1 MGWFQWLAPLPLLL
15 HELGRG
21 DDFIAA
27 CDAVPMQCR
36 WRTAGIAAASG
47 DLRAAADEYAAIGS
61 RFVEAWARLLAA
73 ERGGAGADEQLARA
87 RTYFAEIGAHAML
100 RRCDLLLQ
108 DSA

>member
-1 MGWFQWLAPLPLLL
+1 MRWFVWIAPLPLLL

-21 DDFIAA
+21 DDYIAA
-27 CDAVPMQCR
+27 CDPVPMQCR
-36 WRTAGIAAASG
+36 WRTAGIAAARG

-100 RRCDLLLQ
+100 RRCDVLLQ